1 MRDGRQVQEETAV
14 HRRRCQV
21 RPIRLWRMCPN
32 SHIGGL
38 SVLRRIQAG
47 D

>member
-1 MRDGRQVQEETAV
+1 
-14 HRRRCQV
+14 
-21 RPIRLWRMCPN
+21 MCPN